1 MDGADISEPVR
12 KRLVTLLL
20 LLEQCGTARI
30 TSAEIGRI
38 SGRKDSLVRHD
49 LFCAG
54 ISGGASNGYAVSR
67 LADGIRRA
75 LGMAPAESARRCCIV
90 GLGRLGAAL
99 LDDDLFAGSGFQV
112 VAGFDSNVNRTEIL
126 RSSFPLYPAS
136 KIETVVPAEGIE
148 YALLAVPEK
157 EAPVIAERL
166 ARSAVRGI
174 VNFTSAVLDVP
185 PEMRVEDASPIT
197 ALLRLLSAGRQR
209 PSHCAAPGSVSV
221 R

>member
-1 MDGADISEPVR
+1 MNQASVPAPVR
-12 KRLVTLLL
+12 KRLVTMLL

-54 ISGGASNGYAVSR
+54 ISGGASNGYAVGR
-67 LADGIRRA
+67 LADDIRRA
-75 LGMAPAESARRCCIV
+75 LGMVPAEPARRCCIV

-99 LDDDLFAGSGFQV
+99 LDDDLFAGSGFQIA
-112 VAGFDSNVNRTEIL
+112 AGFDSNVNRTEIL

-136 KIETVVPAEGIE
+136 KIETVVPAERIE

-157 EAPVIAERL
+157 EAPVMAERL
-166 ARSAVRGI
+166 ARCPVRGI

-185 PEMRVEDASPIT
+185 PEIRVEGASPVA
-197 ALLRLLSAGRQR
+197 ALLRLASAGW
-209 PSHCAAPGSVSV
+209 
-221 R
+221 